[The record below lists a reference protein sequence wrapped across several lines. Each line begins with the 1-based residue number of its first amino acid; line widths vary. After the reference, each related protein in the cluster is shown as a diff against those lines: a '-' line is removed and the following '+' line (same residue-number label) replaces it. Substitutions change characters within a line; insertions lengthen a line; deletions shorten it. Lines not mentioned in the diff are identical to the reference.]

1 MNAKMLKSKMVLAGD
16 EDFVKAL
23 ANLLEISRQAASAK
37 LNSESE
43 FSQTEIALISK
54 HYNLNDEEIR
64 KIFIEGDSNNES
76 ERRGKNDGEK

>member
-1 MNAKMLKSKMVLAGD
+1 MNAKILKSKMVLAGD
-16 EDFVKAL
+16 EDFVKAI
-23 ANLLEISRQAASAK
+23 ANLLEISRQTASAK
-37 LNSESE
+37 LNDERE

-76 ERRGKNDGEK
+76 ERRSKNDGEK